1 MAIDLDGTLLH
12 SDRTISERARS
23 AIARLRAEG
32 VDVMVC
38 TGRPP
43 RMVRSIAAELD
54 LPRAIV
60 FQGSATYH
68 AEGDHVDV
76 HRRVDPDVA
85 LQVLGRFRDRHPD
98 ALCALETE
106 AGWYVDRA
114 LAEAQ
119 GLADLPPE
127 KRPNGIGHVEDFV
140 SDGVVKVLVRHRSC
154 RAPTLAEAVTG
165 LPVYHTWTTPDLL
178 EVLSDGVN
186 KQVALERYAR
196 EQGVSR
202 ERIAAFGD
210 QHNDQEMLA
219 WAGLGIAM
227 ANGSDE
233 ARFAA
238 DMVTGSNDDD
248 GVATVLE
255 LWANGREGGSGG
267 GARG

>member
-1 MAIDLDGTLLH
+1 MR
-12 SDRTISERARS
+12 SDRTISERART
-23 AIARLRAEG
+23 AIRRLQRAG

-43 RMVRSIAAELD
+43 RKVRSIAAELG

-68 AEGDHVDV
+68 HADDRIDV
-76 HRRVDPDVA
+76 HRSVDAELALRVIDRV
-85 LQVLGRFRDRHPD
+85 RDRHPD

-106 AGWYVDRA
+106 AGWFVDRA

-119 GLADLPPE
+119 GLADLPPGE
-127 KRPNGIGHVEDFV
+127 RPTGVGDVEEFV
-140 SDGVVKVLVRHRSC
+140 AGGVVKVLIRHASC
-154 RAPTLAEAVTG
+154 RAPVLAEAVAG
-165 LPVYHTWTTPDLL
+165 LPVYRTWTTPDLL

-196 EQGVSR
+196 ERGVAR
-202 ERIAAFGD
+202 ERVAAFGD
-210 QHNDQEMLA
+210 QHNDREMLA

-227 ANGSDE
+227 ANGSAE
-233 ARFAA
+233 ARSAA
-238 DMVTGSNDDD
+238 DLVTASNDED
-248 GVATVLE
+248 GVAAVLE
-255 LWANGREGGSGG
+255 LWGNGRAAPSHHG